1 MESRE
6 AQLEHK
12 EKRLAE
18 EKSFYEQQMKQL
30 ETELE
35 KQREELLASKRE
47 AGHKLAGLSQVSYN
61 RLEDRHPFVISN
73 SFHSPGSRQPDGG
86 GPQRNAE

>member
-18 EKSFYEQQMKQL
+18 EKTFYEQQMKQL

-61 RLEDRHPFVISN
+61 RLEDRYPFVDD
-73 SFHSPGSRQPDGG
+73 F
-86 GPQRNAE
+86 